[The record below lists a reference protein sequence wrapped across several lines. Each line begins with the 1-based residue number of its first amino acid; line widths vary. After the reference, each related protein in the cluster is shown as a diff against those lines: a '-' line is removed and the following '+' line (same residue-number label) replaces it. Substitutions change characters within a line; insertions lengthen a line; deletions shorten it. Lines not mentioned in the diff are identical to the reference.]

1 MRLSLENDTVA
12 KVGQTVDTM
21 WIEALGILAG
31 TLTTGAYLPQVLR
44 TKRTRSVRDISFLM
58 YAILALGI
66 GLWIV
71 YGVLVKSVAV
81 ILANSVSLVMILT
94 MLAMKI
100 RYDGSF
106 RKHK

>member
-1 MRLSLENDTVA
+1 METV
-12 KVGQTVDTM
+12 

-31 TLTTGAYLPQVLR
+31 ALTTGAYVPQVLR
-44 TKRTRSVRDISFLM
+44 TKRTRSVGDISFLM

-71 YGVLVKSVAV
+71 YGLLVRSVAV
-81 ILANSVSLVMILT
+81 ILANIVSLGMILA
-94 MLAMKI
+94 MLVMKI
-100 RYDGSF
+100 RFDASF

>member
-1 MRLSLENDTVA
+1 
-12 KVGQTVDTM
+12 
-21 WIEALGILAG
+21 
-31 TLTTGAYLPQVLR
+31 
-44 TKRTRSVRDISFLM
+44 M